1 MEVVVIREFG
11 NLHIV
16 APAAVGSAVLGN
28 VGGYYRGGAFRES
41 VVVARIVR
49 TDGLRRLFRCSRLR
63 LVPRFSYLFQC
74 FKGIV
79 VYLSVS
85 VRSYIQ
91 DEIAMRFSHR
101 DNVPVY
107 QEIRALE
114 SGGRERRLPEPVLL
128 ERVAGEGRKCVACLV
143 DFLPGALFIRLDVS
157 VEESV

>member
-1 MEVVVIREFG
+1 M
-11 NLHIV
+11 
-16 APAAVGSAVLGN
+16 LGN

-49 TDGLRRLFRCSRLR
+49 TDGFRRLLRRSRLR
-63 LVPRFSYLFQC
+63 LVPGFSYLFQC

-85 VRSYIQ
+85 VRSHIQ

-107 QEIRALE
+107 QEIDALE
-114 SGGRERRLPEPVLL
+114 SGGRERRFPEPVLL
-128 ERVAGEGRKCVACLV
+128 ERVAGKCRERVAGLV
-143 DFLPGALFIRLDVS
+143 DFLPGALFV
-157 VEESV
+157 